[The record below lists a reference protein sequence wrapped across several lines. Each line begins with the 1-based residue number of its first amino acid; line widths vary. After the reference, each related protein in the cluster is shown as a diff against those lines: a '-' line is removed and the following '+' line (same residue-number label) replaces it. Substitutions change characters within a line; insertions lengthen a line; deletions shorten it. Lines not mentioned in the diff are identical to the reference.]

1 METVLKIL
9 KVFADSKNYKK
20 LAWIILVIFLLII
33 LLFPIIDANFLY
45 PKRVSNRMDVL
56 EKITKIDIQT
66 LEKND
71 ILINEYNSI
80 LEEMSSNKNNYINNI
95 LINKE
100 SVINNFIKFIS
111 GAWLFLLAGIILFIR
126 KEKKSV
132 ASGIFSIIISILL
145 GYLAY
150 SIPTIVNVTINVII
164 YQIILIY
171 LVYTISRFSESQ
183 EKTYKHH
190 NDVLSLFLLPYKL
203 VI

>member
-45 PKRVSNRMDVL
+45 PKRVSNRVDVL
-56 EKITKIDIQT
+56 EKITKIDTQT

-171 LVYTISRFSESQ
+171 LAYTISRFSESQ
-183 EKTYKHH
+183 EK
-190 NDVLSLFLLPYKL
+190 
-203 VI
+203 I